1 MFPFQG
7 EILWILILI
16 KSDYNLPYLMYL
28 LKKCTFVP
36 FRIVIIVTIYD
47 SVWNL
52 NFTSWIL
59 SRCLYFKF
67 FNLSRNHL
75 FQFWTFHDTIMPRWF
90 ALVMSMAWLLPE
102 RFPLSE
108 NISFGLQTQ
117 KDSSFSHAGK
127 KTKHPEIRFYL
138 NISLTQKNDTTWIQ
152 WVNQQWEK
160 RHFH

>member
-1 MFPFQG
+1 
-7 EILWILILI
+7 
-16 KSDYNLPYLMYL
+16 MYL
-28 LKKCTFVP
+28 LKNVLFVP

-75 FQFWTFHDTIMPRWF
+75 FQFWTFHDTSADYVSLV

-108 NISFGLQTQ
+108 IISFGLQTQ
-117 KDSSFSHAGK
+117 KDSSFSHEGK
-127 KTKHPEIRFYL
+127 KQ
-138 NISLTQKNDTTWIQ
+138 NIQKYNRLLLRKLFDLYWDWWPLGNWLTSCKML
-152 WVNQQWEK
+152 
-160 RHFH
+160 